1 MPGRPER
8 THLRTRRQLATHN
21 ALPQR
26 LPRPKLRRVSRRR
39 PTLHSQS
46 ARSLQ
51 PERQLARTRTVP
63 GRLHGKPLQRL
74 PPEHSRMS
82 EPTGS
87 HAHPHLQTRR
97 HLETHRRLPR
107 QRPLRRRHGQHLPLQ
122 RGLPPSRPSRQPR
135 RRRLHTALMSPERH
149 RLSLF
154 EHRGVHEPTTFHEPT
169 IHVRTDTQAQ
179 RQQPPSSRSLMRS
192 DHNPVRVTHDKPRA
206 PQRHEPSATACPAT
220 SPSKET
226 PGLKPS

>member
-1 MPGRPER
+1 MRSRPKPLRGRQNLPVRIRRPLGCSRQLPKRLHGKRLQHLPPKHQRMPGRPER

-97 HLETHRRLPR
+97 HLETHRRLPS
-107 QRPLRRRHGQHLPLQ
+107 QRPLRRRQGQHLPLQ
-122 RGLPPSRPSRQPR
+122 PGLPPCRPGRQPR
-135 RRRLHTALMSPERH
+135 RGRLRTALTSRDH
-149 RLSLF
+149 KRTRITGR
-154 EHRGVHEPTTFHEPT
+154 RGGGK
-169 IHVRTDTQAQ
+169 
-179 RQQPPSSRSLMRS
+179 SGKS
-192 DHNPVRVTHDKPRA
+192 
-206 PQRHEPSATACPAT
+206 
-220 SPSKET
+220 
-226 PGLKPS
+226 